1 MVGASNYKLKIQ
13 EFWYKY
19 QAAQN
24 STNQAVV
31 QAAAISLVSAKLDN
45 QYQSDR
51 GYYLHMDYNTF
62 TSASKKRQ
70 PKQV

>member
-1 MVGASNYKLKIQ
+1 M
-13 EFWYKY
+13 
-19 QAAQN
+19 
-24 STNQAVV
+24 

-45 QYQSDR
+45 QYESDR

-70 PKQV
+70 EKNKSKYSKQFKYLTLTQL